1 MLSHPTILQQHHD
14 HHHRVELSW
23 KLRGCQIVTIAI
35 TWSSLTF
42 GLLCLNRAY
51 FVMKADSC
59 RKSFLF
65 SFAAE
70 SFQKYLGLEAQT
82 GVDQWLWDWAA
93 TLFLFLP
100 VWNKTDELTAR
111 ASRVIWWTMQCN
123 AMQYNAM
130 VVGEDDIAFTFHF
143 RSLICLP
150 GLNCN
155 IKAVFAHVLHTNIVK
170 NSFNLGHEKL

>member
-93 TLFLFLP
+93 DSSSSFFYLSGTKQMSWPLAHHGS
-100 VWNKTDELTAR
+100 NDG
-111 ASRVIWWTMQCN
+111 QCN
-123 AMQYNAM
+123 
-130 VVGEDDIAFTFHF
+130 GGGDDDIAFTFHF

-150 GLNCN
+150 SLNCN
-155 IKAVFAHVLHTNIVK
+155 IKAAFAPVFHTKIVK
-170 NSFNLGHEKL
+170 NSFNLFHQK